1 VCSRPGTL
9 LKFDDICEVLLGCKN
24 EFGIVEVEREF
35 VKAGLSNEVIAESKA
50 VAFGLSSF
58 ITEPIPVDCTN
69 LTIGE
74 AAAYGC
80 LQISGSENTV
90 AWVEFLDGQRDA
102 VSKILGCA
110 PEDMK
115 CLAVTL
121 VDFRTM
127 IVQAYKPLRN
137 AADTKDTTLDDLV
150 GLGRVKSEI
159 EDLTTLMQINRL
171 RVEKGLKVRQITP
184 HMVFSGNPGT
194 GKTTVARLIGKIL
207 ADLGVL
213 SSGHVIEVDRSK
225 LVGTYIGHT
234 APKTLAACES
244 ALGGILFID
253 EAYTLVDS
261 SREHNFGQEAIDTL
275 LKFMEDNRGKFVVI
289 AAGYEDK
296 MELFVRSNPG
306 LESRFDRVFHFEDYS
321 TEELMQIFR
330 NTCKSEGYIMHP
342 DAINNLRGRIDREK
356 NQRAFANGRGVRK
369 IFESAVLNQSKRLAN
384 IETPA
389 LSELTELQV
398 TDIER

>member
-1 VCSRPGTL
+1 
-9 LKFDDICEVLLGCKN
+9 
-24 EFGIVEVEREF
+24 
-35 VKAGLSNEVIAESKA
+35 
-50 VAFGLSSF
+50 
-58 ITEPIPVDCTN
+58 
-69 LTIGE
+69 
-74 AAAYGC
+74 
-80 LQISGSENTV
+80 
-90 AWVEFLDGQRDA
+90 
-102 VSKILGCA
+102 
-110 PEDMK
+110 
-115 CLAVTL
+115 
-121 VDFRTM
+121 
-127 IVQAYKPLRN
+127 
-137 AADTKDTTLDDLV
+137 
-150 GLGRVKSEI
+150 
-159 EDLTTLMQINRL
+159 
-171 RVEKGLKVRQITP
+171 
-184 HMVFSGNPGT
+184 MVFSGNPGT